1 MSVCEIS
8 REVSKQLVRNEVS
21 RKEGAWRLHER
32 HVRGIEEVSRGVL
45 IGRNRKF
52 MDTRTILGF

>member
-21 RKEGAWRLHER
+21 RNEGAWRLHER
-32 HVRGIEEVSRGVL
+32 HVRGIEEVSRGV
-45 IGRNRKF
+45 KHWKE
-52 MDTRTILGF
+52 